1 MGIFESEVK
10 SKKMA
15 ARCARYK
22 KNGCRSKK
30 CNLSTDHM
38 TNSQWKKRN
47 GEVMTYKM
55 NVPMK
60 WEEFK
65 KLPRHIQKMYLEDL
79 IERYSVNATKLS
91 EMFGVHLTTFLM
103 LCAHDEINI
112 KFQRGAKMTK
122 DQKMAFDKFAGIDIG
137 LITTNAC
144 DDQIETDTTENTEEK
159 RIVKEDDNI
168 PNATMVESDKERMH
182 MLDFELNFAGK
193 FSREMLY
200 NSLVLMIPE
209 GAEVK
214 IKVKCEI
221 DC

>member
-1 MGIFESEVK
+1 MGIFETEVK

-15 ARCARYK
+15 ARCARNK

-30 CNLSTDHM
+30 CNLSTDYM

-103 LCAHDEINI
+103 LCAHDEVNI

-122 DQKMAFDKFAGIDIG
+122 EQKIAFDQFAGINVAA
-137 LITTNAC
+137 ITANAY
-144 DDQIETDTTENTEEK
+144 DDSEENIEENVELK
-159 RIVKEDDNI
+159 RIVKEEEKI
-168 PNATMVESDKERMH
+168 LNATVVESEKAVMH

-200 NSLVLMIPE
+200 NSLLLMIPE
-209 GAEVK
+209 GADVK

-221 DC
+221 EG